1 MTPAAASCAGYPII
15 LVDDEASAYT
25 VPVVDGAVATRPW
38 LRFMLKPL
46 DYDVLHA
53 LIHDL

>member
-1 MTPAAASCAGYPII
+1 MAQAI
-15 LVDDEASAYT
+15 LLSAYT
-25 VPVVDGAVATRPW
+25 VPAVDGAVATRPW

-46 DYDVLHA
+46 DYDVLHT